1 MGAFALP
8 IFGVEFPPEV
18 ALKSVA
24 DTHPKIHDI
33 FEGYRMKGQALY
45 RRDFVMKGAESISM
59 SPEIFNQRE
68 RRRRS
73 LFSRTWGEMIPKVFE
88 DVPKYYRP
96 ANIVASF
103 GLWELWVWQFV
114 RTIKLK
120 PGYKVLDV
128 CAGTNDIGIRLL
140 RKEPKISVTAI
151 DRSRNMQEEGQ
162 RRAGKYGVR
171 IESVIHD
178 VHELPFPDNSFDVVT
193 LQAASRHLRLDKVLP
208 EILRVL
214 KPGGEFYHSDI
225 LKPSNR
231 AVEWFYLRFLPLS
244 VAWTT
249 WIFGSTEATKK
260 CGGYFKEAISNFY
273 TPEELS
279 KVFRLVGFSN
289 VTCKKSIWG
298 GMVGYHKSR

>member
-1 MGAFALP
+1 M
-8 IFGVEFPPEV
+8 
-18 ALKSVA
+18 
-24 DTHPKIHDI
+24 
-33 FEGYRMKGQALY
+33 EGRVLY
-45 RRDFVMKGAESISM
+45 RKSFLMNGAESVSM
-59 SPEIFNQRE
+59 TAEIFNQRE
-68 RRRRS
+68 KRRRS
-73 LFSRTWGEMIPKVFE
+73 LFSRAWREMIPKVFE

-96 ANIVASF
+96 ANIVASL
-103 GLWELWVWQFV
+103 GLWEIWVWQFV

-140 RKEPKISVTAI
+140 RKQPDISVTAI
-151 DRSRNMQEEGQ
+151 DRSKEMQEEGQ
-162 RRAGKYGVR
+162 RRARKYGVR

-214 KPGGEFYHSDI
+214 KPGGEFYHCDI

-231 AVEWFYLRFLPLS
+231 VVEWFYLRFLPLS

-249 WIFGSTEATKK
+249 WIFGSTEATRK
-260 CGGYFKEAISNFY
+260 CGDYFKDAISNFY

-279 KVFRLVGFSN
+279 EVFRLVGFSQRDLQKEHLGRHGRLSQVATVSGN
-289 VTCKKSIWG
+289 NPGKAFVPDKRAIA
-298 GMVGYHKSR
+298 